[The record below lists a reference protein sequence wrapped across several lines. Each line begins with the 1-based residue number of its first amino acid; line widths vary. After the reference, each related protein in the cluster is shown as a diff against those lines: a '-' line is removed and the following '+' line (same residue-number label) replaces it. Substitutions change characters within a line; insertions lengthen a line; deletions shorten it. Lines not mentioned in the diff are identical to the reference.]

1 MLAETAWVHPWAA
14 PHRPAAPDQRV
25 ASALIAGSEI
35 ELALLCAAAQGTL
48 STRLTARTATD
59 NRGK

>member
-14 PHRPAAPDQRV
+14 PRRPAAPDQRV

-35 ELALLCAAAQGTL
+35 ELALLCAG
-48 STRLTARTATD
+48 
-59 NRGK
+59 G